1 MRSGLFSEN
10 GETVRAQKSS
20 FNCIRTGSERAGAI
34 MAGRAGSDYNREVK
48 GLVDA
53 EGPQRADRE
62 VKAGKKYERYWKS
75 GERSK

>member
-1 MRSGLFSEN
+1 MRSGLFSES

-34 MAGRAGSDYNREVK
+34 MAERAGSDYNTEVK

-53 EGPQRADRE
+53 EGPQRAD
-62 VKAGKKYERYWKS
+62 
-75 GERSK
+75 